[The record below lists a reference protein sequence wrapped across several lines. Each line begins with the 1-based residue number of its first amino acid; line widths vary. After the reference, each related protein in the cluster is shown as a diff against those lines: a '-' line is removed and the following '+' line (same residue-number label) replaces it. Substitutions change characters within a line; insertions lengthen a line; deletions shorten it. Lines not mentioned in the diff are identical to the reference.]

1 MPGLPAPAGGTT
13 VFRTAAFAV
22 MCMFFAAP
30 PVVAQEAFD
39 RDFQT
44 YTPRVT
50 PTRID
55 SADAPVIDGKL
66 DDDAWAKATVLT
78 EFYQVEPEI
87 AYPDVETRVYLAH
100 DENNLYVGVYAYDDE
115 VENIFATI
123 LERDGQVWRDDM
135 LRFYIDPFDT
145 GISGFGF
152 DVNALGARA
161 ERLVQANRPPVDEWD
176 TIWDSAGQIVEDGWT
191 AELVIPFRS
200 LSFDPGG
207 DGWGLMITRERSHK
221 AQEIRWAAIDQ
232 SVNKFGFSRAGRL
245 EGITD
250 INRGHGLDVQLQ
262 AGVTAN
268 RDWTEPRDD
277 DVRLEPSANI
287 AYKITPSMTGLL
299 TLNTDFS
306 DTPLD
311 ARQINTGRFSLFF
324 PETRDFF
331 LQDAAFFEFG
341 GQTFTRGSQSVRAMS
356 NVPNGQ
362 PFFSRRIGI
371 VNGERV
377 KIRGGL
383 KLSGEAGGF
392 EIGALTARTGEAQGI
407 DSQTLSVA
415 RIATDLGR
423 QHRVGIIATHGDP
436 TGRTDNTVAG
446 VDYLYQTPSFLGGS
460 RMQTDVYYLLSSS
473 STRGDDSSFGF
484 RSDYQGDALAGGIEF
499 RQIGDDFAPALG
511 FVNRAGTRNYSAAI
525 NRRLRQ
531 GPDWMRWWQFG
542 TRHEYITDL
551 DGRMETRRNE
561 LVAGLQTRWTDDL
574 TLSLS
579 DERQVIFTPFSLP
592 GGLVVPVGSYDND
605 GATLTFQSSLTR
617 PYGTK
622 LELSHQ
628 DFYGGDSTKF
638 ASDFLYRPNAR
649 IDLRASYSIEAIS
662 VPAGDV
668 DVQIGSVNTV
678 FNLSPDLSIS
688 TQTQYDNISH
698 SLSFFGRVNWELRP
712 QTELF
717 IGLGHGAIIEG
728 DDFRSNFRSVQT
740 SAIIRLGNTF
750 RF

>member
-1 MPGLPAPAGGTT
+1 MCVWP
-13 VFRTAAFAV
+13 VAAQDE
-22 MCMFFAAP
+22 P
-30 PVVAQEAFD
+30 QE

-44 YTPRVT
+44 YTPSVS
-50 PTRID
+50 PVRIER
-55 SADAPVIDGKL
+55 SEAPVIDGKL
-66 DDDAWAKATVLT
+66 DDAAWDKAAVLT

-87 AYPDVETRVYLAH
+87 TAPDVKTRVYLAY
-100 DENNLYVGVYAYDDE
+100 DEDNLYVAVYAFDDE
-115 VENIFATI
+115 IDDIFATI
-123 LERDGQVWRDDM
+123 LERDGEVWRDDM

-161 ERLVQANRPPVDEWD
+161 ERLVQANRGPVDEWD
-176 TIWDSAGQIVEDGWT
+176 TIWDSAGQILEDGWS

-207 DGWGLMITRERSHK
+207 DGWGLMVTRERSHK
-221 AQEIRWAAIDQ
+221 SQEIRWAAIDQ
-232 SVNKFGFSRAGRL
+232 SVSKFGFSRAGRL

-250 INRGHGLDVQLQ
+250 INRGIGLDVQVQ
-262 AGVTAN
+262 AGLNAN
-268 RDWTEPRDD
+268 RDWTSPRDD

-341 GQTFTRGSQSVRAMS
+341 GQTFTNGSQSIRATS

-371 VNGERV
+371 VNGQSV

-392 EIGALTARTGEAQGI
+392 EIGALTAQTGEALGI
-407 DSQTLSVA
+407 DSQNLSVA

-423 QHRVGIIATHGDP
+423 QHRVGMIATHGDP
-436 TGRTDNTVAG
+436 TGRTDNTVVG
-446 VDYLYQTPSFLGGS
+446 VDYLFQTPSFLGGS
-460 RMQTDVYYLLSSS
+460 RMQTDVYYLRSSS
-473 STRGDDSSFGF
+473 STQGDDDSFGF
-484 RSDYQGDALAGGIEF
+484 RTDYQGDALGGGIEF

-511 FVNRAGTRNYSAAI
+511 FVNRAGTRTYSAAI

-551 DGRMETRRNE
+551 DGRMETRRNDF
-561 LVAGLQTRWTDDL
+561 VGGIQTRWTDDITL
-574 TLSLS
+574 TLS
-579 DERQVIFTPFSLP
+579 DEEQVIRTPFTLP
-592 GGLVVPVGSYDND
+592 GGLVVPEGSYGND
-605 GATLTFQSSLTR
+605 GITLRFQSSFTR
-617 PYGTK
+617 PYGTT
-622 LELSHQ
+622 LEVSHQ
-628 DFYGGDSTKF
+628 DFYGGESTLF
-638 ASDFLYRPNAR
+638 SGDFLFRPNAR
-649 IDLRASYSIEAIS
+649 IDLRASYSVEEIS
-662 VPAGDV
+662 VPAGEV
-668 DVQIGSVNTV
+668 DVQISSINTV
-678 FNLSPDLSIS
+678 FNLTPNLSIS
-688 TQTQYDNISH
+688 SQTQYDNISH
-698 SLSFFGRVNWELRP
+698 SLSFFTRLNWEARP
-712 QTELF
+712 ETELF
-717 IGLGHGAIIEG
+717 LALGHGAIIED
-728 DDFRSNFRSVQT
+728 DDFRNSFRSIQT